1 MQTIKK
7 LFPIDLFDV
16 EGMQTYLSDMAK
28 QGFFFQKFLYI
39 NGIMAIYEI
48 REPQNIQ
55 YFLEPVLSNEMR
67 PDSHKIKAYREA
79 SWEYLCYYYGG
90 NSVYFQI
97 YTAKP
102 NTPLPVQSDE
112 VYLKRKFQSMLSK
125 MKRTNQ
131 LLCMIWLV
139 CCMIILSST
148 LLIPYPIV
156 QIVQY
161 GVLMKILYA
170 FILLYAL
177 IELLNNQ
184 KRTRVIAQ
192 YLQPKSINR
201 PIFFAKNYYAC
212 MRIVT
217 ILLFSFIASGH
228 NIATMFVP
236 TSVADTK
243 YADVFPILSLQN
255 TEHYYRLNIENTD
268 AYSQTEFANIFSFTQ
283 TTVSE
288 NQSNDYQP
296 TLFTRVYDF
305 HQTFLLDDFFDS
317 LLLSQGYTNQ
327 ADELYYHQIIEDSRF
342 DNIYLLQTDSSQQLF
357 IKTGTFVIHFIY
369 SGHEDLTMFLDV
381 IYENINQNLFLT
393 S

>member
-16 EGMQTYLSDMAK
+16 EGMQTYLSDMAR

-48 REPQNIQ
+48 GEPQHIQ

-67 PDSHKIKAYREA
+67 PDAHKIKAYREA
-79 SWEYLCYYYGG
+79 SWEYLYYYYGG

-102 NTPLPVQSDE
+102 DTPQPVQRDE
-112 VYLKRKFQSMLSK
+112 IYLKRKFQSMLSK
-125 MKRTNQ
+125 MKQTNQ

-139 CCMIILSST
+139 CFMIILVSN

-177 IELLNNQ
+177 IELFNNK

-192 YLQPKSINR
+192 YLQPESINR

-212 MRIVT
+212 MRIAT

-236 TSVADTK
+236 TSVTDTK

-255 TEHYYRLNIENTD
+255 TEHYYRLNIEQSD
-268 AYSQTEFANIFSFTQ
+268 VYSQTEFANIFSFTQ
-283 TTVSE
+283 TGVSE
-288 NQSNDYQP
+288 NQSSDYQP

-317 LLLSQGYTNQ
+317 LLLSQGYVNQ
-327 ADELYYHQIIEDSRF
+327 ADELYYHQVIEDSRF
-342 DNIYLLQTDSSQQLF
+342 DDIYLLQTDSSQQLF
-357 IKTGTFVIHFIY
+357 IQTGSFVIHFIY
-369 SGHEDLTMFLDV
+369 SGYEDLTMFLDV
-381 IYENINQNLFLT
+381 IYENLNQNLFLIT
-393 S
+393 